1 VQAVVQERAGKL
13 AKLAR
18 AVRRSAPAGA
28 FGKSPAHVRLEAP
41 WAEGTP
47 CPDVRGIR
55 SPTAHKPF
63 QLLDDEEAFEELG
76 LAGMLMRPIDEAS
89 LASKHQSARELATP
103 KSNPRQV
110 GATHPQGRE
119 GVEVGG
125 YQ

>member
-1 VQAVVQERAGKL
+1 M
-13 AKLAR
+13 
-18 AVRRSAPAGA
+18 GA
-28 FGKSPAHVRLEAP
+28 
-41 WAEGTP
+41 
-47 CPDVRGIR
+47 VRGIR
-55 SPTAHKPF
+55 SPTAHKRF